1 MPKKNLSEYRRRY
14 NIWRHHAWAGSILLS
29 VLLALRIII
38 GEEHFPNEIVW
49 IVGAILVF
57 YILISLFL
65 TYKNREGLRV
75 EQEKQIV
82 QIKSTSDD
90 VEKARIDAEVEKERL
105 KIEKKKAKAEAKK
118 AKKGTKK

>member
-14 NIWRHHAWAGSILLS
+14 SIWRHHAWAGSILLS
-29 VLLALRIII
+29 VLLALRIIV

-49 IVGAILVF
+49 VVGAILVF
-57 YILISLFL
+57 YILMSLFL
-65 TYKNREGLRV
+65 TYKYREGLRV

-82 QIKSTSDD
+82 QIKSTSDE

-118 AKKGTKK
+118 AKK